1 MKFTVKLADKIIELN
16 SIYPGLQ
23 RYCKDY
29 IVEDLTPDF
38 SVSWTNDEVL
48 AEENSSD
55 TKGFSTAYLETLTA
69 LRKICEIFPSYQRF
83 LMHGASISYDGKAY
97 LFTAPSGTGKSTHI
111 RLWHEYLGEG
121 VQIVNGD
128 KPFIS
133 IENEEVRIYGT
144 PWAGKENWQRNCSAP
159 LAGIC
164 FLKRGTEN
172 KIRRMD
178 PVECLTMVFNQ
189 IHLPADPAAAGLVLE
204 LLDSLLKYVPIYV
217 LECDISEDAVRC
229 SFEALT
235 GLEYPN
241 K

>member
-55 TKGFSTAYLETLTA
+55 TKGFSAAYLETLTA

-172 KIRRMD
+172 KIYAVTPQGGIAALRRQLYTPTD
-178 PVECLTMVFNQ
+178 
-189 IHLPADPAAAGLVLE
+189 
-204 LLDSLLKYVPIYV
+204 
-217 LECDISEDAVRC
+217 
-229 SFEALT
+229 EALVKK
-235 GLEYPN
+235 GLALVDRLAQLVPLWQLRCNMQPEAAEVSYRAMRP
-241 K
+241 